1 MLNAKIETVNISQL
15 FLDPNNFRL
24 INEKNYTPVN
34 KEKICD
40 EQVQRRTLTLLCGN
54 KNENIQDLLDSFKAN
69 GYLPVDQIQVKK
81 IENSNN
87 FLVLEGN
94 RRTAALKILKELYEN
109 ESIDTQKFDVN
120 FLKSIPVV
128 VYSGA
133 DDEVQQFIVMGLKH
147 ISGNKKWGEWN
158 QAQLVKSLY
167 NSEKMSEEEICA
179 SIGIDKTSLRRNL
192 RALSLIEQ
200 YKDSD
205 FGDQFSTSM
214 YPIFREAVSNN
225 GIKDWIGWDD
235 NDKLATNK
243 THLEQFF
250 SLISNDNIIDD
261 SDNKIILTPAI
272 TKREEIRTFSQF
284 INDDDAVKFLIKTRN
299 IASAFSISKAGSQE
313 VGAQKFEK
321 LLDKLSTD
329 INLLTQMAFPENKK
343 NDLQKCINLMQS
355 YIDQKSSDFKTSVS
369 DVFYTKIDKHFSSLC
384 IENYKRFVDTKL
396 SDLKRI
402 NVFAG
407 INNVGKSTILESIY
421 LLCKQNDFNG
431 LQEIIRLRGKISDKK
446 ISPDWFLSQVNYT
459 HISGIFDNKKASVSV
474 KNYSEDTADFD
485 SASYIKS
492 LSIDSVYDDKKQKST
507 VRFFEDKDRSVYS
520 EGSKNLC
527 KVIYS
532 SPFFLNEP
540 YRYSEFYYKAVQS
553 KALPR
558 IINFI
563 HEKVLS
569 SVTDIRLTDALRRFL
584 VDDDNFEKAMDLSSY
599 GEGVQ
604 RLFFISLM
612 FASAEDGVL
621 LIDEFENAIHVELMP
636 DFAKFIDELSKE
648 FNVQV
653 FLTSHS
659 KECIDSFV
667 ETLADNDDIMYC
679 ALKVDSDE
687 NPKVIQFNSKTYTKL
702 VRTSNTDL
710 RRAK

>member
-1 MLNAKIETVNISQL
+1 MLNAKIETVKISQL

-24 INEKNYTPVN
+24 LNEKNYSPVP

-40 EQVQRRTLTLLCGN
+40 EQVQRRTLNLLCGA

-69 GYLPVDQIQVKK
+69 GYLPVDQIQVKQ
-81 IENSNN
+81 IENSKN

-94 RRTAALKILKELYEN
+94 RRTAALKVLKELYEK
-109 ESIDTQKFDVN
+109 ESIDTQKFDID

-128 VYSGA
+128 VYTGA

-158 QAQLVKSLY
+158 QAQLVKKLY
-167 NSEKMSEEEICA
+167 DSEQMTEEEICS

-192 RALSLIEQ
+192 RALSLIAQ

-214 YPIFREAVSNN
+214 YPVFREAITYNA
-225 GIKDWIGWDD
+225 IKDWLGWDD
-235 NDKLATNK
+235 NEKIATNH

-250 SLISNDNIIDD
+250 SLLSNDNIIDD
-261 SDNKIILTPAI
+261 SDNKKILPAAI
-272 TKREEIRTFSQF
+272 TKREEIRTLSQF
-284 INDDDAVKFLIKTRN
+284 IVDEDAMNYLIKTRN
-299 IASAFSISKAGSQE
+299 ISSAFSISKAGSGE
-313 VGAQKFEK
+313 VGIQKFESV
-321 LLDKLSTD
+321 LEKLSAD
-329 INLLTQMAFPENKK
+329 IGLITQMNLPENKK
-343 NDLQKCINLMQS
+343 NDLQKYVNVMQS
-355 YIDQKSSDFKTSVS
+355 YIDQNSSELKSSTA
-369 DVFYTKIDKHFSSLC
+369 DVFYTKVDSHFSSVC
-384 IENYKRFVDTKL
+384 IDNYKRFNDTKITN
-396 SDLKRI
+396 LKRI

-407 INNVGKSTILESIY
+407 INNVGKSTILEAIY

-431 LQEIIRLRGKISDKK
+431 LQEVVRLRGKISDKR
-446 ISPDWFLSQVNYT
+446 ISPDWFLSQVNNT
-459 HISGIFDNKKASVSV
+459 KISGIFDS
-474 KNYSEDTADFD
+474 KNADISIQDYAEDTLDFD
-485 SASYIKS
+485 SSSYIKS
-492 LSIDSVYDDKKQKST
+492 LSISSAYDNHKQKSII
-507 VRFFEDKDRSVYS
+507 RFFEDKDRSIYS

-540 YRYSEFYYKAVQS
+540 YRHSEFYYKAVQS

-558 IINFI
+558 IIKFI
-563 HEKVLS
+563 HDKVLKS
-569 SVTDIRLTDALRRFL
+569 ITDIRLTDALRRFL
-584 VDDDNFEKAMDLSSY
+584 VADDNFEIAMDLSSY
-599 GEGVQ
+599 GEGIQ

-612 FASAEDGVL
+612 FASAENGVL

-636 DFAKFIDELSKE
+636 DFAIFINELSKE

-667 ETLADNDDIMYC
+667 STLGDNDEVMYC
-679 ALKVDSDE
+679 ALKVDEKE
-687 NPKVIQFNSKTYTKL
+687 NPQVIQFNSKVYKKL
-702 VRTSNTDL
+702 VRTSDTDL

>member
-584 VDDDNFEKAMDLSSY
+584 VDDDKFEKAMDLSSY